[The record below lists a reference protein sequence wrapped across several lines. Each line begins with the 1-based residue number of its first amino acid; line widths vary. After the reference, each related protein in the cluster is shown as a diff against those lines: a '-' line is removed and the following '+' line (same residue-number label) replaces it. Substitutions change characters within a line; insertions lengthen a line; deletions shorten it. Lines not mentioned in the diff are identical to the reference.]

1 MQYAFRFNPFHRQTG
16 STLIISLIILI
27 ILMLLGVTA
36 MTVSDTQYKLA
47 GNLQFEDAALNNAEA
62 AVTTAESW
70 LSSATGGTANIRN
83 AGFTTYDSAAT
94 AHLYPTGT
102 APAPLT
108 LDWSDSN
115 SVQVGDNSRRYFI
128 ELVSVNSRLLGSSQ
142 AIGGRSS
149 AGCNQTNTYLI
160 NARGTSAR
168 GTTKFIQS
176 YFSVLSC

>member
-1 MQYAFRFNPFHRQTG
+1 
-16 STLIISLIILI
+16 
-27 ILMLLGVTA
+27 MLLGVTA
-36 MTVSDTQYKLA
+36 MMVSDTQYKLA

-70 LSSATGGTANIRN
+70 LSSSTGGIANIRN

-102 APAPLT
+102 APDPLT
-108 LDWSDSN
+108 LSWSDSN
-115 SVQVGDNSRRYFI
+115 SVQVGDTGKRYFI

-160 NARGTSAR
+160 NARGTSSR
-168 GTTKFIQS
+168 GATKFIQS